1 MFTLYNENITGMKKN
16 KKWIR
21 VAVIFVVI
29 AIVALAVARK
39 KGLLGKST
47 GIKVSTEKV
56 EKRDI
61 IETVTASGKIQPEKE
76 VKLSPDVSGEVIAL
90 NIKEGDDV
98 EQGQVLAKINPEIYR
113 SNYERSVA
121 TLNTQKANLANAN
134 ARLAQ
139 TKAQFI
145 NAQADF
151 KRKQKLWEQ
160 KAISESE
167 FDAATSAHEVAKA
180 DVEAANENINAS
192 EYQVKSA
199 EAAVSESRENL
210 TKTNIIAPTGG
221 TISRLNIEQGERVA
235 GASQFSSGTEIMRI
249 ADLGNMEVHVE
260 VSENDIIRVSHGDT
274 ALIEVDAY
282 LNRKFK
288 GIVTEIATSANIT
301 GVSADQVTNFDVK
314 IRILRQS
321 YMDLIPENKPNMSP
335 FRPGMS
341 ASVDIQTED
350 VGNVLTVPI
359 QAVTT
364 REDTARNKPV
374 DEADTKIDQQKM
386 NEFVFVN
393 KNGIAKLTPVET
405 GIQDSRYIQIKEG
418 LSIDNEVVV
427 APYRVVT
434 KTLKDG
440 DPIEIVSRKNLFSK
454 E

>member
-1 MFTLYNENITGMKKN
+1 MKKN

-21 VAVIFVVI
+21 IGVILLVI
-29 AIVALAVARK
+29 LVVALAIARK
-39 KGLLGKST
+39 KGLIGESS

-90 NIKEGDDV
+90 NVKEGD
-98 EQGQVLAKINPEIYR
+98 EIKKGQTLAKINPEIYR

-121 TLNTQKANLANAN
+121 TLNTQKANLANAK
-134 ARLAQ
+134 ARFAQ
-139 TKAQFI
+139 AKAQFI
-145 NAQADF
+145 NAKAEYE
-151 KRKQKLWEQ
+151 RKQKLWEQ

-167 FDAATSAHEVAKA
+167 FDAAKSSFAVAKA
-180 DVEAANENINAS
+180 DVEAARENVNAAGF
-192 EYQVKSA
+192 QVKSA
-199 EAAVSESRENL
+199 EAAVSESKENL
-210 TKTNIIAPTGG
+210 TKTNIIAPTDG
-221 TISRLNIEQGERVA
+221 TISKLNIEQGERVA

-260 VSENDIIRVSHGDT
+260 VSENDIVRVSYTDT

-288 GIVTEIATSANIT
+288 GLVTEIATSANVS

-314 IRILRQS
+314 IRILRAS
-321 YMDLIPENKPNMSP
+321 YKDLIPEDHPNMSP

-350 VGNVLTVPI
+350 VRGVVSVPI

-364 REDTARNKPV
+364 REDTTGTNK
-374 DEADTKIDQQKM
+374 
-386 NEFVFVN
+386 NEEKAGPGLEDMQEYVFVN
-393 KNGIAKLTPVET
+393 EQGKAKLTRVKT
-405 GIQDSRYIQIKEG
+405 GIQDSRYIEIEEG
-418 LSIDNEVVV
+418 LELDDEVVV

-440 DPIEIVSRKNLFSK
+440 DMIEPVPRKKLFS
-454 E
+454 EE